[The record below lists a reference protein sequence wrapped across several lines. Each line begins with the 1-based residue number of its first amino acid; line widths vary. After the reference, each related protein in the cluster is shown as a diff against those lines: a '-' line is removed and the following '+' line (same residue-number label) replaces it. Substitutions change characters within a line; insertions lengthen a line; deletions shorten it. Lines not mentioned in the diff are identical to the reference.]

1 MIFWTAFAVFIA
13 GGGVV
18 ASVLT
23 PPSTVGHIKAHAP
36 QTNMALVE
44 VEADALAP
52 IDSPVAD
59 RAPAS
64 AEPLFSALTI
74 DDKGT
79 QAVDFSLPCQGN
91 GRFAKT
97 VVQVRLSGTACDT
110 HGKPTRN
117 EIESS
122 EIRNTTNGFSAT
134 VFYPKS
140 GSFTTDYMTLAS
152 GENHIRILHILKTG
166 GRLERDLVIE
176 RQTN

>member
-18 ASVLT
+18 ASVFT
-23 PPSTVGHIKAHAP
+23 PPSTIGHIKAHAT
-36 QTNMALVE
+36 QSNISLVE
-44 VEADALAP
+44 VEADPSAIPA
-52 IDSPVAD
+52 SPNAE

-64 AEPLFSALTI
+64 AGPLFSALTI

-91 GRFAKT
+91 GRFAKS
-97 VVQVRLSGTACDT
+97 VVQVRLTGTTCDSK
-110 HGKPTRN
+110 GKPTQN
-117 EIESS
+117 EIASS

-166 GRLERDLVIE
+166 ARFERDLVIE